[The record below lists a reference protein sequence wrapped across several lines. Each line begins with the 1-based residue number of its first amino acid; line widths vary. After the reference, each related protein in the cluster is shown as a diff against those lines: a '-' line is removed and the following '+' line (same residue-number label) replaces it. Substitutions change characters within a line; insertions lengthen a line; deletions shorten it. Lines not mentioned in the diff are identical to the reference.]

1 MFKSFISASILL
13 CCSTLLNTV
22 YALDVGADSQ
32 SWPRTFTSVDGS
44 QVVIK
49 EKPQRILSAS
59 VSITGTLLAMDA
71 PIIASS
77 TAANGQFFAQWDKVA
92 KEKGVEKL
100 WSAGSVSL
108 EMAYLYA
115 PDLIV
120 VSINGGDTVYPQVEQ
135 FQQIAPTIVLDYGKQ
150 GWEGLA
156 SQLAQATG
164 QEIETTALLQRFDN
178 LVKEGKN
185 KLQLPSGQINII
197 SYFGAGTVNP
207 ISLTTSPHAILL
219 QQLGFTIE
227 SASLAWQPK
236 DKPVS
241 DFVWAQ
247 YEHLTQLTAPTT
259 FLLSGTAKEADVFMA
274 DPILANIPSV
284 KNKQVYGLGANSFR
298 IDYYSAQE
306 IITDMIAR
314 FGKHE
319 S

>member
-1 MFKSFISASILL
+1 MFKSVVSIACLFIFSFIVNTANAS
-13 CCSTLLNTV
+13 
-22 YALDVGADSQ
+22 DVGADSQ
-32 SWPRTFTSVDGS
+32 SWPRTFTNVDGTKTE
-44 QVVIK
+44 INA
-49 EKPQRILSAS
+49 KPQRILSAS
-59 VSITGTLLAMDA
+59 VSITGTLLAMQA
-71 PIIASS
+71 PVVASS

-92 KEKGVEKL
+92 KERKVEKL

-135 FQQIAPTIVLDYGKQ
+135 FKQIAPTIVLDYGKQ
-150 GWEGLA
+150 SWESLA
-156 SQLAQATG
+156 LQLAQATG
-164 QEIETTALLQRFDN
+164 QEEETATLLQHFAN
-178 LVKEGKN
+178 IVKEGKEA
-185 KLQLPSGQINII
+185 LQLPEGQVNII

-207 ISLTTSPHAILL
+207 VSLTTSPHAVLL

-227 SASLAWQPK
+227 SADLAWQPK

-274 DPILANIPSV
+274 DPILANLPSI
-284 KNKQVYGLGANSFR
+284 KNNQVYGLGANSFR

-306 IITDMIAR
+306 IISDMVTR
-314 FGKHE
+314 FGQQK
-319 S
+319 